1 MAEPTLQQVF
11 GAGASQT
18 ATTLTITKSD
28 LLRLTESASNTAE
41 QLLSAILITA
51 QQHLTQANFD
61 ANIDQS
67 LVIAGGY
74 TSNPVR
80 GTNNT
85 QYRSDQLTVTLSKVD
100 TQTTIEPDDY

>member
-18 ATTLTITKSD
+18 ATTFTITKAD
-28 LLRLTESASNTAE
+28 LLRLTASASNTAE

-51 QQHLTQANFD
+51 QSYLTQTNFD
-61 ANIDQS
+61 VNIDQS
-67 LVIAGGY
+67 LVIADGY
-74 TSNPVR
+74 TSNTVR

-85 QYRSDQLTVTLSKVD
+85 QYRIDQLTISLSKID
-100 TQTTIEPDDY
+100 TQKTIVPDDY